1 MTFLQLFM
9 LIASQATIFALIVG
23 IFSVYNR
30 RTTRREI
37 SRQIKDTSDKI
48 SALIKETRELV
59 VETRNLIVAEGD
71 KTRELIKALKG

>member
-1 MTFLQLFM
+1 M

-23 IFSVYNR
+23 IFSIYNG

-48 SALIKETRELV
+48 SPLIKETRKLV
-59 VETRNLIVAEGD
+59 VETRNLIVAKGD
-71 KTRELIKALKG
+71 KTRELIKVLKG